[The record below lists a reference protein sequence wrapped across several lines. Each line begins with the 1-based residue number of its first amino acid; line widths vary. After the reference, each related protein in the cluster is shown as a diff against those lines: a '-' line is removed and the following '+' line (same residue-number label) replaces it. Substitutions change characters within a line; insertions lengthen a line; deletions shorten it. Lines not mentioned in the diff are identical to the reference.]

1 VKPLPMHHPA
11 KERPPEDKETALA
24 GIPDKRLRSLVALLW
39 LSPQERAELT
49 AERVR
54 RMAPAPRTPGARD
67 D

>member
-11 KERPPEDKETALA
+11 QENPPEGKEGPLA

-39 LSPQERAELT
+39 LSPEERAELT

-54 RMAPAPRTPGARD
+54 RMASAPLTQTSRL
-67 D
+67 